1 MNQGIHFGIMTIVLM
16 TAFSCQTAQTG
27 GKIVDRS
34 RNEIVISSP
43 SDQRSALPE
52 ASNDS
57 SLTNAREKLEENVK
71 SNPKD
76 VGTLLSLAQL
86 QLAQDRFHDSEE
98 TCQKILR
105 LDIKNQEARK
115 VLAQAAI
122 RQGNYD
128 MALIFLSALEGEQS
142 RDSSVLNMLGL
153 VSLSRGDSGN
163 AMRLWKQALTLNSN
177 DISVRM
183 NMGVLYLKYRL
194 LSQASTQFERI
205 LKVAPNHQ
213 DAKLHLAIVN
223 ASRGQHEQSVATYKE
238 ILSKDKDN
246 PLALYNLAV
255 SEKALSHFEDALDA
269 LKSYIKASPGKSAHT
284 DRAFALIE
292 EINSMKQAQDHKIS
306 DEEIQT
312 LAANLEQRKKTT
324 KVDQSK
330 PQSNQKMVTSEPKRP
345 KNDDVKTTPN
355 PSNSD
360 LGADHDIEELE
371 KQLRA
376 H

>member
-1 MNQGIHFGIMTIVLM
+1 MSHKLYQSLVTIGVLGLV
-16 TAFSCQTAQTG
+16 SCQTAQTV

-34 RNEIVISSP
+34 RNEIIISSP

-52 ASNDS
+52 ASKDS
-57 SLTNAREKLEENVK
+57 SLTDAREKLLEDSKNK
-71 SNPKD
+71 PKD
-76 VGTLLSLAQL
+76 VTTLLSLAQL
-86 QLAQDRFHDSEE
+86 QLAQDRFHESEE

-128 MALIFLSALEGEQS
+128 MAMIFLTALEGEQS

-153 VSLSRGDSGN
+153 VSLSLNDSSD
-163 AMRLWKQALTLNSN
+163 AMPLWKKSLTLNAN

-194 LSQASTQFERI
+194 ISQASIQFERI
-205 LKVAPNHQ
+205 LKVAPSHQ

-223 ASRGQHEQSVATYKE
+223 ASRGQHEQSVVTYKE

-255 SEKALSHFEDALDA
+255 SEKALAHYEDALDA

-292 EINSMKQAQDHKIS
+292 EINSMKQAEGNKLS
-306 DEEIQT
+306 DEEIHT
-312 LAANLEQRKKTT
+312 LASNLEQKKQGGRVDKSNIPQEQ
-324 KVDQSK
+324 KV
-330 PQSNQKMVTSEPKRP
+330 VTSETKQS
-345 KNDDVKTTPN
+345 KSSAVKT
-355 PSNSD
+355 PSKTDAD
-360 LGADHDIEELE
+360 LGADQDIEELE
-371 KQLRA
+371 KQLKA